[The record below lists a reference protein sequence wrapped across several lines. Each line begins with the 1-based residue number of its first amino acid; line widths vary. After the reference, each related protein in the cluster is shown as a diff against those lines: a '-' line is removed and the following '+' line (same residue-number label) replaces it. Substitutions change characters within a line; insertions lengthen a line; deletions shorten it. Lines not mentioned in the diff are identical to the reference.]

1 MNITEQSLT
10 PGKSAIIENVDQN
23 LKTSINS
30 SKRIQ
35 Y

>member
-10 PGKSAIIENVDQN
+10 PGKSAILENADQN
-23 LKTSINS
+23 VKTSIKS